1 MSSIRRQS
9 IISAFVIYI
18 GFAIGLL
25 NIYFFTREGL
35 PRFTEDEYGLTSI
48 FIAVSTLMGAFAM
61 MAMPSY
67 IIKFYH
73 YYADRLPAKKNDLI
87 TWALLVSFIG
97 FLLVMA
103 AGWFFKSLVIRKFGE
118 NAPLLVTYYYWI
130 FPMGLGLTIY
140 TVLEAYTWGLGKP
153 VLTSFLREVQ
163 WRLLTT
169 LLIVLFIMGVIR
181 DFDLFIKLYS
191 LTYLAIAVTLLT
203 YLLVTGKIHFTFRV
217 SKVTRRY
224 LSKIIRLCAFVYSGV
239 IIFTISQ
246 VFDTIVIASKLDD
259 GTAKA
264 GIFALAQIMASV
276 IQAPQRAIIAASITH
291 LSKAWKEK
299 NMVLLQKIYQRS
311 SINQLLFASGLFI
324 LIALNYKEAI
334 ITFGL
339 KDSYLAGFNAFILLG
354 LMRIVDMGTG
364 VNSQIIGTSTY
375 WKFELISGVVLLLL
389 MLPLTYILTVEYG
402 LIGPAIANLVSV
414 SIYNAVRIIFLWQ
427 KFRLFPFTAHSIYT
441 LLLAGLAFIIC
452 YFACREIHGII
463 GMVVRSLLFIIIYT
477 AAAYYMKLSPDIQ
490 PVMQTLQKRLGLKS
504 AVSR

>member
-61 MAMPSY
+61 MVMPSY

-163 WRLLTT
+163 WAVNGKSLNFCQRN
-169 LLIVLFIMGVIR
+169 MIR
-181 DFDLFIKLYS
+181 
-191 LTYLAIAVTLLT
+191 
-203 YLLVTGKIHFTFRV
+203 
-217 SKVTRRY
+217 
-224 LSKIIRLCAFVYSGV
+224 
-239 IIFTISQ
+239 
-246 VFDTIVIASKLDD
+246 
-259 GTAKA
+259 TA
-264 GIFALAQIMASV
+264 L
-276 IQAPQRAIIAASITH
+276 
-291 LSKAWKEK
+291 
-299 NMVLLQKIYQRS
+299 
-311 SINQLLFASGLFI
+311 
-324 LIALNYKEAI
+324 
-334 ITFGL
+334 
-339 KDSYLAGFNAFILLG
+339 
-354 LMRIVDMGTG
+354 
-364 VNSQIIGTSTY
+364 
-375 WKFELISGVVLLLL
+375 
-389 MLPLTYILTVEYG
+389 
-402 LIGPAIANLVSV
+402 
-414 SIYNAVRIIFLWQ
+414 
-427 KFRLFPFTAHSIYT
+427 
-441 LLLAGLAFIIC
+441 
-452 YFACREIHGII
+452 
-463 GMVVRSLLFIIIYT
+463 
-477 AAAYYMKLSPDIQ
+477 
-490 PVMQTLQKRLGLKS
+490 
-504 AVSR
+504 